1 MVPCWFVTPCR
12 QEMRGTFVIFLLT
25 AVKNIRKK
33 KRWSGNSWTSKTAQ
47 KISQKA
53 NLQFLFSIF
62 FSFQPNRKK
71 KTRTQWW
78 RVQDLP
84 WAFFFSPPTLSV
96 SHILTTTIP
105 LFILLCTSIHL
116 PSTAPSSSSSSS
128 HSSANPPCSSSFSLS
143 NHVSLRYLLL
153 LHLPPFPFFCRNL
166 ICPISDFDPKSLFDH
181 FARPFTS
188 LLLLGHSLFFVLEIF
203 LALIN

>member
-71 KTRTQWW
+71 KHAHSDD
-78 RVQDLP
+78 VSKIFLGP
-84 WAFFFSPPTLSV
+84 FSFHLQPFLF
-96 SHILTTTIP
+96 LTYSQQRS
-105 LFILLCTSIHL
+105 L
-116 PSTAPSSSSSSS
+116 
-128 HSSANPPCSSSFSLS
+128 SSSFYARPFIFLQQPL
-143 NHVSLRYLLL
+143 HLLL
-153 LHLPPFPFFCRNL
+153 LLLIPLLIHHVPHPSLSLIMYLSGTFFFCISHPFPSSVGISFAPFQILIQNPFLITLLALSPRYFCWVTL
-166 ICPISDFDPKSLFDH
+166 YFSFWKS
-181 FARPFTS
+181 S
-188 LLLLGHSLFFVLEIF
+188 LL
-203 LALIN
+203 